1 MLFVNRIARLRDS
14 LWIEWRIALR
24 FLADNPLQTLLISVA
39 ISVGA
44 AVIVFITALMMGLQ
58 SNIIEKTLGTQAHI
72 RIEATSQQ
80 NNFSAT
86 PAGKYVWV
94 LESPRAQRLQT
105 INNWQAVLNTL
116 DKSEVL
122 NTVSPLISG
131 PAFAQKGNARAS
143 VAIMG
148 INPERYSGII
158 KLKDYLLEGHF
169 RVGANNVLMGSQLA
183 KDLGIRSGD
192 KLRLDAGDNRQAVMN
207 VAGIFEL
214 GVRELDS
221 RYVYTGLKQAQSLLN
236 LPGGITMLELKISDV
251 FTAEYWAR
259 RTQKLTGL
267 HVQSWME
274 SNGQLLNALNSQS
287 MTTQMI
293 RVFVAISV
301 IFGIASVLAVSVVQ
315 RTREIGILRAM
326 GSSQQQILRIF
337 LLQGGLLGF
346 AGSLLG
352 VLVGYSLVQFFN
364 SFGERLFLI
373 RLEPATLL
381 SAILIATTA
390 GVIAAMVPARRAA
403 KYDPAVAIRYV

>member
-1 MLFVNRIARLRDS
+1 MSFVNRISSLRDS

-24 FLADNPLQTLLISVA
+24 FLADNPLQTLLISIA

-72 RIEATSQQ
+72 RIEATRQH
-80 NNFSAT
+80 NNLSA
-86 PAGKYVWV
+86 PPDEKYVWA

-105 INNWQAVLNTL
+105 INNWQEVRDTL
-116 DKSEVL
+116 DLYATL

-131 PAFAQKGNARAS
+131 PAFAQKGSARAS
-143 VAIMG
+143 VALMG
-148 INPERYSGII
+148 IDPERYSGII
-158 KLKDYLLEGHF
+158 KLKNYLLEGYF
-169 RVGANNVLMGSQLA
+169 SVAANDVLIGSQLA
-183 KDLGIRSGD
+183 EDLGLRAGD
-192 KLRLDAGDNRQAVMN
+192 KLRLDAGDNRQAVTN
-207 VAGIFEL
+207 VVGIFEL

-221 RYVYTGLKQAQSLLN
+221 RYVYTSLKQSQTLLN

-251 FTAEYWAR
+251 FSAEYWAQR
-259 RTQKLTGL
+259 IKKLTGL

-287 MTTQMI
+287 MTTQII
-293 RVFVAISV
+293 RVFVALSV

-326 GSSQQQILRIF
+326 GSSQKQILRIF
-337 LLQGGLLGF
+337 LLQGGLLGLT
-346 AGSLLG
+346 GSLLG
-352 VLVGYSLVQFFN
+352 VVVGYTLVQVFN
-364 SFGERLFLI
+364 SIDERLFLI
-373 RLEPATLL
+373 RLEPSMLL
-381 SAILIATTA
+381 SAIFISTTA
-390 GVIAAMVPARRAA
+390 GVIAAMIPARRAA